1 LSLISQF
8 RTAERL
14 VVKVGSSLLVAPDG
28 QVRREWLAG
37 LVADIAA
44 LAAAGRRPI
53 LVSSGAIALGAR
65 QLGLNAGGRASLEDA
80 QAAAAVGQ
88 IMLAGLW
95 AELLSAHGLK
105 AAQILVTLG
114 DFEDRRRWLNASATL
129 DRLLQLGVVPVLNEN
144 DSVAT
149 EEIRFGDNDRLAARV
164 AQAAQ
169 AQAVVLLSDVDG
181 LYTANPAIHPK
192 ATLIAEVSDPAEAR
206 ALADASSGSGMGS
219 GGMAAKVDAA
229 RIAVS
234 AGITLAIA
242 SGHGEHPLAR
252 FLESGHGTIF
262 RAPGGARLRKAWLA
276 GRMAVAGRIRID
288 AGAVQ
293 ALASG
298 RSLLAAGILE
308 AEGSFRRGDAVDVV
322 DEAGGLVARGLS
334 AYDRED
340 VEKIRGLRS
349 SAHAGALGYAPRS
362 AVIHR
367 NQMVML

>member
-1 LSLISQF
+1 MSLF
-8 RTAERL
+8 RTADRL

-28 QVRREWLAG
+28 QVRRDWLAG

-44 LAAAGRRPI
+44 LVADGRRPI

-95 AELLSAHGLK
+95 AELLSLHGLK

-169 AQAVVLLSDVDG
+169 AQAVVLLSDVEG
-181 LYTANPAIHPK
+181 LYTANPAIDRH
-192 ATLIAEVSDPAEAR
+192 ATLIFEVDDPSQVR
-206 ALADASSGSGMGS
+206 SLADASSGSGMGS

-234 AGITLAIA
+234 AGIPLAIA
-242 SGHGEHPLAR
+242 SGHGGHPLAR
-252 FLESGHGTIF
+252 FLRTGHGTVF
-262 RAPGGARLRKAWLA
+262 RAPGGAPARKAWLA
-276 GRMAVAGRIRID
+276 GRMAVAGRLRID
-288 AGAVQ
+288 AGAAR
-293 ALASG
+293 ALAGG
-298 RSLLAAGILE
+298 RSLLAAGILDV
-308 AEGSFRRGDAVDVV
+308 EGSFRRGDAVDVV
-322 DEAGGLVARGLS
+322 DEAGRLVARGLS

-349 SAHAGALGYAPRS
+349 SSHAGVLGYAPRS